1 MTVTKTILFD
11 SEYVKLLDNN
21 LELSVS
27 KNTKVGN
34 ELSRTKLVEMVQP
47 DLHSTLLNGKENVTT
62 NGQNYILTEG
72 KKSITWEWDEEPI
85 TESDLDELT
94 TYINSLD
101 ETVQIFRDFENK
113 TYKVTFEYLGENS
126 SWNPISFA
134 YGLKVHKAKVKIEQD
149 DSILFCIQRKNNITD
164 WNIRH
169 IDLSPGQVFDV
180 EKIESNVCYVLFS
193 QAVSVGGTAVDKHE
207 CRKQTSASI
216 EVTNTSSKPCKV
228 IQIYK

>member
-94 TYINSLD
+94 TYLNSLD

-169 IDLSPGQVFDV
+169 IDLSSDQVFDV
-180 EKIESNVCYVLFS
+180 EKIGSNVCYVLFS
-193 QAVSVGGTAVDKHE
+193 QAVSVGGTAIDKHE

>member
-1 MTVTKTILFD
+1 MTVISTVLFD
-11 SEYVKLLDNN
+11 KTYSKVLDDN
-21 LELSVS
+21 LQICVS
-27 KNTKVGN
+27 KDTTAGQ
-34 ELSRTKLVEMVQP
+34 ELSRTKLYEKLQS
-47 DLHSTLLNGKENVTT
+47 DLHSTLLNGKENVTA
-62 NGQNYILTEG
+62 NGQNYVLVEG
-72 KKSITWEWDEEPI
+72 KKSITWEWDDEPI

-94 TYINSLD
+94 TYLNSLD

-113 TYKVTFEYLGENS
+113 TYKVTFKYLGENS

-169 IDLSPGQVFDV
+169 IDLSSDQVFDV
-180 EKIESNVCYVLFS
+180 EKIGSNVCYVLFS
-193 QAVSVGGTAVDKHE
+193 QAVSVGGTAIAKHE

-216 EVTNTSSKPCKV
+216 EVTNTSSKPCKI

>member
-1 MTVTKTILFD
+1 MTVTNTIPFD

-34 ELSRTKLVEMVQP
+34 ELSRTKLVEKVQP
-47 DLHSTLLNGKENVTT
+47 DLHSTLLNGKENVTA
-62 NGQNYILTEG
+62 NGQNYVLVEG
-72 KKSITWEWDEEPI
+72 KKSITWEWDDEPI
-85 TESDLDELT
+85 TESDLDELS
-94 TYINSLD
+94 TYLNSLD

-149 DSILFCIQRKNNITD
+149 DSILFCIQRKNDITD

-169 IDLSPGQVFDV
+169 IDLSPDQVFDV
-180 EKIESNVCYVLFS
+180 EKIGSNVCYVLFS
-193 QAVSVGGTAVDKHE
+193 QAVSVGGTAIDKHE

-216 EVTNTSSKPCKV
+216 KVTNTSSKPCKV